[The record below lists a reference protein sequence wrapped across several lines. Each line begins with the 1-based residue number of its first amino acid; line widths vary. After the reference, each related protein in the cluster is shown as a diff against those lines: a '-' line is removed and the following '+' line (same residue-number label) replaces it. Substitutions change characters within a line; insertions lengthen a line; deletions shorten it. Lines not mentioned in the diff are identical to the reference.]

1 MEPLVHFKVQSENLS
16 LDEFTQ
22 VFITILRENHQSE
35 FSTMIFNHFLKKHQ
49 NNDKSGLNITR
60 FSQEIT
66 NIIANR
72 PRISDQ
78 DQKDK
83 NEPNKS
89 LHAPKDIHIIDLPIS
104 HIGSFLNF
112 ESYMDFKM
120 CAREIYA
127 NTKESHLILH
137 NGILTH
143 SPPTSI
149 RVKSNAQ
156 LSQTTSFYNTF
167 CFSIPKRTKTLV
179 LHNSVIQNNIES
191 EYFATLDVVLSITS
205 SKQLKA
211 NLLALQQQPI
221 NRMIIIN
228 NAQNI
233 DLNLCIPSLSV
244 KRLTLCNMY
253 DDCTKVLEMIEP
265 SASVSIYH
273 KFQHHEQ
280 AQNTIQRALQLIQS
294 TNINELQLFGSTAC
308 AFLKCAENV
317 QMQRIANLYLE
328 ANELNINSIDTIMKH
343 NNTTKEFCFIFK
355 MNESTIRPPE
365 FLKCLVSMMRQCSKV
380 GVEKK
385 QLLLWSED
393 DKLQNATI
401 VAISRHTQEP
411 DVAEELVWNPFR
423 AIERATSIDPLC
435 KRMCEYE
442 SNYYPVPTD
451 LESGIL
457 PIYAKPTKYPVCI
470 ENALRAMSTVD
481 LESMEYDDLKA
492 LFKRNDL
499 TEGKCFVSDCDAQI
513 NNHYSSHWKQSH
525 HPNDTTQNT

>member
-156 LSQTTSFYNTF
+156 L
-167 CFSIPKRTKTLV
+167 L
-179 LHNSVIQNNIES
+179 
-191 EYFATLDVVLSITS
+191 
-205 SKQLKA
+205 
-211 NLLALQQQPI
+211 
-221 NRMIIIN
+221 
-228 NAQNI
+228 
-233 DLNLCIPSLSV
+233 
-244 KRLTLCNMY
+244 
-253 DDCTKVLEMIEP
+253 
-265 SASVSIYH
+265 
-273 KFQHHEQ
+273 
-280 AQNTIQRALQLIQS
+280 
-294 TNINELQLFGSTAC
+294 
-308 AFLKCAENV
+308 
-317 QMQRIANLYLE
+317 
-328 ANELNINSIDTIMKH
+328 
-343 NNTTKEFCFIFK
+343 
-355 MNESTIRPPE
+355 RPPE